1 MDTGDTYKDP
11 DLGKGVIGLACLII
25 AIILAIALCCHVAT
39 EGVRP
44 IDDMSQ
50 RTLILD
56 TGNAASMHKYGMPTA
71 EDAMNYKMHGV
82 WGYKDQDGKT
92 ALFNKL
98 PGGYQV
104 WYELYGMEGDKL

>member
-1 MDTGDTYKDP
+1 MTIEDTYKEP
-11 DLGKGVIGLACLII
+11 DLGKGVIGLVCIII
-25 AIILAIALCCHVAT
+25 AVILLIALCCHVAT

-56 TGNAASMHKYGMPTA
+56 TGNAATMHKYGMPTA
-71 EDAMNYKMHGV
+71 EDTMNYKMHGV
-82 WGYKDQDGKT
+82 WGYKDSAGQT
-92 ALFNKL
+92 VLFNKL

-104 WYELYGMEGDKL
+104 WYELYDRS